1 MKSFEDDNGW
11 KEWKNHVLSELQR
24 LEPIQTD
31 ITDIKVAIGKLKV
44 KSGIWGAIAGI
55 IPSMGVIIYLI
66 AKS

>member
-1 MKSFEDDNGW
+1 MKTFEDDNGW

-44 KSGIWGAIAGI
+44 KSGIWGAIGGI
-55 IPSMGVIIYLI
+55 IPLMGVIVYLV

>member
-1 MKSFEDDNGW
+1 MKTFEDDNGW

-31 ITDIKVAIGKLKV
+31 ITDIKVALGKLKV

-55 IPSMGVIIYLI
+55 IPSMGVIIYLV